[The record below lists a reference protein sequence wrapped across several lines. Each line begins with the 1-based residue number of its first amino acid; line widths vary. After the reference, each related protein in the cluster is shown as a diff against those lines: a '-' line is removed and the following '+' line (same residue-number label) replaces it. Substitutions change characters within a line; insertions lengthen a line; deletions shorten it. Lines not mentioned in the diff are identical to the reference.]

1 MGLPPLMAT
10 SSGDI
15 DLSIV
20 IPSYN
25 SAPWL
30 DSTLD
35 AVDAALSRTPW
46 RAEIVV
52 VDDGSTDATADLL
65 ARRAAAS
72 RYEVRV
78 IDQTNQGVF
87 LAVWNGLRAAQ
98 SDWTLILNSRLLL
111 HPDALAHLNAVDALS
126 SASAWNGHVIT
137 DPATPLVGRFWEV
150 PTHVFWGE
158 YLADPRPMD
167 ITPANFDRVP
177 KGTGCFLV
185 QRTVMLDAYDACWPD
200 KNARFTS
207 DDTKLLRHIA
217 AIQPIRLD
225 PGFSA
230 TYRPRTTL
238 RKFLAHAGGR
248 GTMFVD
254 SYAGTSRLR
263 NVVLIGLALAPPLV
277 LGAGLAA
284 VVTGRPRALGW
295 LSSLTALAISAPAV
309 IAGIRR
315 APIRAIQSYLVYVVP
330 FGLVFWRGLVR
341 GVVLHRRSFR
351 GGRSAASVPA
361 SRGAVVESAPDL

>member
-1 MGLPPLMAT
+1 MVT
-10 SSGDI
+10 TSGDL

-35 AVDAALSRTPW
+35 ALETALAATDW
-46 RAEIVV
+46 RAEIIV
-52 VDDGSTDATADLL
+52 VDDGSTDDTGDVLL
-65 ARRAAAS
+65 RRERS
-72 RYEVRV
+72 GSSELRV
-78 IDQTNQGVF
+78 VDQANQGVF
-87 LAVWNGLRAAQ
+87 LAVWNGLRAAR
-98 SDWTLILNSRLLL
+98 SEWVLILNSRLLV
-111 HPDALAHLNAVDALS
+111 HDDALAYLQRAGALT
-126 SASAWNGHVIT
+126 SAHAWNGHVVT

-150 PTHVFWGE
+150 PTHVFWGD

-185 QRTVMLDAYDACWPD
+185 RREVMLDAYNACWPD
-200 KNARFTS
+200 KNARFAS

-217 AIQPIRLD
+217 ADQPIRLD

-238 RKFLAHAGGR
+238 RNFLAHARGR

-254 SYAGTSRLR
+254 SYAGTSSLR
-263 NVVLIGLALAPPLV
+263 NVVLIGLVLAPPLV
-277 LGAGLAA
+277 LVA
-284 VVTGRPRALGW
+284 VVAAIVGGRPRALAW
-295 LSSLTALAISAPAV
+295 LGALGGIAISTPAV
-309 IAGIRR
+309 VGALRR
-315 APIRAIQSYLVYVVP
+315 APRRAIQSYFLYILP
-330 FGLVFWRGLVR
+330 FGTVFWRGLVR
-341 GVVLHRRSFR
+341 GAVLHRRSFR
-351 GGRSAASVPA
+351 RGRQSAHSP
-361 SRGAVVESAPDL
+361 SRGHAADEPATSA